1 MASKGKDWALADRLN
16 KATGSVAGEER
27 ERLLQETSDR
37 FLVCPNQDCLKLA
50 VWLDEVRGDFCCPAC
65 GAVPAGLQFD

>member
-27 ERLLQETSDR
+27 ERLL
-37 FLVCPNQDCLKLA
+37 
-50 VWLDEVRGDFCCPAC
+50 
-65 GAVPAGLQFD
+65 